1 MVDLSKHIARAK
13 QALDRRQYD
22 MAIEVCEQCI
32 ELDPTSLDVHRLLM
46 DAAKRRAK
54 ENGVKTGMF
63 GGLSLSFGK
72 DAHKAFVGSVK
83 RVAKNPDAKT
93 LADAGDSAQ
102 KLAASGVKPMVLVAV
117 FYYEEML
124 ASGLFND
131 KVLWSLANLCFER
144 YRETKEEIQLDKAL
158 KLMHDL
164 EKAMPHHP
172 EAARTIKNWE
182 AMRSM
187 AKRQDAVAGD
197 YRSQLAS
204 SSGAKKAEAMNRI
217 IRTAE
222 DAKEVIGYIDEDLAA
237 NPGDKQ
243 LWVKKGD
250 ILLRVNLLAEAREAF
265 LKAQALD
272 EHDFTI
278 VMKLGD
284 IAMAEARLKV
294 EAAVAAGQ
302 DATAAK
308 KERLQVE
315 IAEYRR
321 RVERQPTD
329 MGHRYNLGQRL
340 IQGGDIDGAAAEF
353 QKTVGDPRVRK
364 GSHRFLGYCF
374 AKKNLLDLACQQY
387 TSYLSLTEDDQ
398 ADEAKEVR
406 FLRARVLE
414 DSGKKDEAL
423 KDYERL
429 VAIDLNYKDAAA
441 RLTALRTG

>member
-1 MVDLSKHIARAK
+1 MVDLSKHVARAK
-13 QALDRRQYD
+13 QALERRQYD
-22 MAIEVCEQCI
+22 IVLEVCEQCI
-32 ELDPTSLDVHRLLM
+32 ELDPTSLEIHRLLL
-46 DAAKRRAK
+46 DGARRRAK
-54 ENGVKTGMF
+54 EHGVKTGMF

-72 DAHKAFVGSVK
+72 DAHKAFAAAVK
-83 RVAKNPDAKT
+83 KLSKNPEAKG
-93 LADAGDSAQ
+93 LAEVGEAAQ
-102 KLAASGVKPMVLVAV
+102 KLAQAGVKPMVNIAV

-124 ASGLFND
+124 ATGLFSD
-131 KVLWSLANLCFER
+131 KVLWSLAHLCFER
-144 YRETKEEIQLDKAL
+144 YRDTKEDAQLDKAL
-158 KLMHDL
+158 KLLHDL
-164 EKAMPHHP
+164 EKAMPQHA

-187 AKRQDAVAGD
+187 AKRQDASAGD

-217 IRTAE
+217 IRTVE

-237 NPGDKQ
+237 TPGDKQ

-250 ILLRVNLLAEAREAF
+250 ILLRVGQLSEAKVAF
-265 LKAQALD
+265 AKAQALD

-284 IAMAEARLKV
+284 IAMAEAKAKV
-294 EAAVAAGQ
+294 DAAVAAGQ
-302 DATAAK
+302 DSAAAK
-308 KERLQVE
+308 KERLQIE

-329 MGHRYNLGQRL
+329 MGHRYQLGMRL
-340 IQGGDIDGAAAEF
+340 IQTGDIDAAAGEF
-353 QKTVGDPRVRK
+353 QKTVQDPRVRK
-364 GSHRFLGYCF
+364 GSHRYLGFCF

-414 DSGKKDEAL
+414 DSGKKEEAL

-429 VAIDLNYKDAAA
+429 VAIDLSYKDAAA

>member
-1 MVDLSKHIARAK
+1 MVDLSKHITRAK

-22 MAIEVCEQCI
+22 IVLEVCEQCI
-32 ELDPTSLDVHRLLM
+32 ELDPTSLDIHRLVL
-46 DAAKRRAK
+46 DAARRRAK
-54 ENGVKTGMF
+54 ESGVRTGMF
-63 GGLSLSFGK
+63 GGLSLPFGK
-72 DAHKAFVGSVK
+72 DAHKAFSASVK
-83 RVAKNPDAKT
+83 KMTKNPEAKV
-93 LADAGDSAQ
+93 LAEVGEAAQ
-102 KLAASGVKPMVLVAV
+102 KLAVSGVKPMFNVAV
-117 FYYEEML
+117 FYFEEML
-124 ASGLFND
+124 ATGLFSD
-131 KVLWSLANLCFER
+131 KVLWSLAHLCFER
-144 YRETKEEIQLDKAL
+144 YRETKEEGQLDKAI
-158 KLMHDL
+158 KLLQDL
-164 EKAMPHHP
+164 ERAMPQHP

-182 AMRSM
+182 ATRSM
-187 AKRQDAVAGD
+187 AKRQDAKAGD

-204 SSGAKKAEAMNRI
+204 GAGAKKAEAMNRI
-217 IRTAE
+217 IRSAE
-222 DAKEVIGYIDEDLAA
+222 DAKEVLGYLDEDLAA
-237 NPGDKQ
+237 TPGDKQ

-250 ILLRVNLLAEAREAF
+250 ILLRVSQLPEAREAY
-265 LKAQALD
+265 LKALALD

-284 IAMAEARLKV
+284 IAMAEAKAKV
-294 EAAVAAGQ
+294 DAAVAAGQ
-302 DATAAK
+302 DAGPAK

-315 IAEYRR
+315 VAEYRR

-329 MGHRYNLGQRL
+329 MGHRYQLGMRL
-340 IQGGDIDGAAAEF
+340 IQAGDIDAAAAEF

-364 GSHRFLGYCF
+364 GSHRYLGFCF

-414 DSGKKDEAL
+414 DAGKKEEAL

-429 VAIDLNYKDAAA
+429 VAIDLSYKDAAA

>member
-1 MVDLSKHIARAK
+1 MVDLSKHLTRAK

-22 MAIEVCEQCI
+22 IVIEVCEQCT
-32 ELDPTSLDVHRLLM
+32 ELDPTSIDVHRLLL
-46 DAAKRRAK
+46 DAARRRAK
-54 ENGVKTGMF
+54 EQGVKAGMF
-63 GGLSLSFGK
+63 GGLSLAFGK
-72 DAHKAFVGSVK
+72 DAHKAFAAAVK
-83 RVAKNPDAKT
+83 KVSKNPDAKS
-93 LADAGDSAQ
+93 LAEAGEAAQ
-102 KLAASGVKPMVLVAV
+102 KLAQGGMKPMFNVAV
-117 FYYEEML
+117 LYYEEML

-144 YRETKEEIQLDKAL
+144 FKDTKEEAQLDKAL

-182 AMRSM
+182 ATRSM
-187 AKRQDAVAGD
+187 VKRQDAVAGD
-197 YRSQLAS
+197 YRNQLAS
-204 SSGAKKAEAMNRI
+204 SAGAKKAEVMNRI
-217 IRTAE
+217 IRTVE
-222 DAKEVIGYIDEDLAA
+222 DAKEVLAYIDEDLKAT
-237 NPGDKQ
+237 PGDKQ

-250 ILLRVNLLAEAREAF
+250 ILLRINQLEDAKVAL

-278 VMKLGD
+278 SMKLGD
-284 IAMAEARLKV
+284 IAMAEAKAKAD
-294 EAAVAAGQ
+294 AALAAGQ
-302 DATAAK
+302 DANAVK
-308 KERLQVE
+308 RERLLVE

-329 MGHRYNLGQRL
+329 MGHRYQLGMRL
-340 IQGGDIDGAAAEF
+340 IQVGDIDGAAAEF

-364 GSHRFLGYCF
+364 GSHRYLGFCF

-387 TSYLSLTEDDQ
+387 TSYLSLTDDDQ

-414 DSGKKDEAL
+414 DSGKKEEAL
-423 KDYERL
+423 KDFERL

-441 RLTALRTG
+441 RLTALRSV

>member
-284 IAMAEARLKV
+284 IAMAEARFKV